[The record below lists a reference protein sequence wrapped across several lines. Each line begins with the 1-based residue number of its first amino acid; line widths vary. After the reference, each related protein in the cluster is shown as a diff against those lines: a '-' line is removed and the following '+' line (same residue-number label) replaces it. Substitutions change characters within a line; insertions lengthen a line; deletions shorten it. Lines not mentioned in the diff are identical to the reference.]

1 MVEHDILP
9 KNRNPKFLGYSKC
22 RIALIGVS
30 VSFRPMLTKQYIK
43 TIALLVFS
51 AFVTPHALAQAS
63 VFNSDKVT
71 FCSDGEFDWNSG
83 QSLYD
88 FVILSREDGT
98 FLISY
103 LGIPHPSFEKRFFD
117 NAWIKIKGEFYAR
130 QEAGNI
136 FEGLA
141 TKYVLSLNLQGQPQ
155 REGALTIDE
164 TGTYQ
169 FTLEP
174 AMNMEYVTKTGLC
187 WDSLSREPDAIRR
200 KSMQR
205 RR

>member
-1 MVEHDILP
+1 M
-9 KNRNPKFLGYSKC
+9 FLS
-22 RIALIGVS
+22 L
-30 VSFRPMLTKQYIK
+30 FIK
-43 TIALLVFS
+43 TATLLVVS
-51 AFVTPHALAQAS
+51 AFVAPHALAQAS
-63 VFNSDKVT
+63 VFNADKVT

-88 FVILSREDGT
+88 FVVLSREDGQ

-130 QEAGNI
+130 KEAGDI
-136 FEGLA
+136 FESLN
-141 TKYVLSLNLQGQPQ
+141 TKYVLSLDLEGEPK
-155 REGALTIDE
+155 REGVLTIDE
-164 TGTYQ
+164 TGTYKFDLQ
-169 FTLEP
+169 P
-174 AMNMEYVTKTGLC
+174 PMAMEYVTSTGLC